1 MKKKLI
7 KSILSGVIIL
17 APLYNNDTIKPN
29 FAKWYD
35 PIVKVEALGLTENTA
50 IDDENNIIYSE
61 NGFNFEHG
69 KEFNIYY
76 KNDVIVNVEEF

>member
-1 MKKKLI
+1 MKKKII

-17 APLYNNDTIKPN
+17 APLYNNDNIKLN

-35 PIVKVEALGLTENTA
+35 PIVKVEAIGLSENTA

-61 NGFNFEHG
+61 NGFNFKHG

>member
-17 APLYNNDTIKPN
+17 APLYNNDTIKHT

-35 PIVKVEALGLTENTA
+35 PIVKVEVIGLSENTA

-76 KNDVIVNVEEF
+76 KNDVIVNVEEI